1 MPVNRFLTAAALV
14 AAATPALAHAATAPA
29 PTTGITSDGK
39 QATLVPVAVA
49 PAAGQPFKASG
60 YADRVILTPGA
71 NPATEAGVAWRTD
84 TRQTTAQIELAP
96 AVDGPSIG
104 YFAKAHTGS
113 TAPISTANGDA
124 LYHQIRLAG
133 LQADTA
139 YLYRVKGADGWSEW
153 FQFRTAAA
161 EFRPFSFLYFGDT
174 QNEILSVAARV
185 IREAFNATA
194 SPALAIHAGDLV
206 AQRDEKAHDDE
217 WGEWAAAGGHNY
229 AAIPQL
235 PAPGNHEYVDALL
248 ADGSETRLL
257 GPHWPLSF
265 ALPQN
270 GAKGAES
277 TTYSVDYQ
285 GVRFIVLDGTA
296 AIDFGAAQAQAEWLD
311 GLLANNPN
319 KWTVALFHQPVYTCA
334 RPEDTAELKAT
345 WGPILNRRNIDLVLQ
360 GHDHCYGRLTHES
373 GKAASAQAR
382 ATGGTQGPVYVVS
395 VTGAK
400 MYGLNDRSSTQ
411 PDRVAEDTQLY
422 QRIDVAADKLTF
434 SAMTPTGRLYDGFTL
449 TRSADGTK
457 HIQDLDGIIQPERR
471 CTSGTGPDG
480 APCTA
485 EPKD

>member
-1 MPVNRFLTAAALV
+1 MRFNRLLSAAALV
-14 AAATPALAHAATAPA
+14 AAAIPALGHAATAPV
-29 PTTGITSDGK
+29 TGITVDGK
-39 QATLVPVAVA
+39 TATVVPVTVA
-49 PAAGQPFKASG
+49 PATGQPFKATG

-71 NPATEAGVAWRTD
+71 NPATEAGISWRTD
-84 TRQTTAQIELAP
+84 TRQASAQIEVAP
-96 AVDGPSIG
+96 AIDGPAISH
-104 YFAKAHTGS
+104 FAQSYTGN

-133 LQADTA
+133 LTPDTA

-174 QNEILSVAARV
+174 QNEILSVASRV
-185 IREAFNATA
+185 IREAFNATS
-194 SPALAIHAGDLV
+194 SPSLAIHAGDLV
-206 AQRDEKAHDDE
+206 AQREEKAHDDE

-229 AAIPQL
+229 ASIPQL

-248 ADGSETRLL
+248 ADGSESRLL

-270 GAKGAES
+270 GAKGVES

-296 AIDFGAAQAQAEWLD
+296 AVDFGAAQAQADWLD

-319 KWTVALFHQPVYTCA
+319 KWTVALFHQPIYTCA
-334 RPEDTAELKAT
+334 RPQDTAELKAT

-360 GHDHCYGRLTHES
+360 GHDHCYGRLTSES

-400 MYGLNDRSSTQ
+400 MYGLNDRSATQ

-422 QRIDVAADKLTF
+422 QRIDVTADSLTF
-434 SAMTPTGRLYDGFTL
+434 HAMTPTGRLYDGFTL
-449 TRSADGTK
+449 TRGADGTK
-457 HIQDLDGIIQPERR
+457 HIADLDGITTPERR
-471 CTSGTGPDG
+471 CNGATGPDG
-480 APCTA
+480 GPCTA